1 MPAKISWGWARV
13 LLVGAAIIGCGAYAL
28 VPAGP
33 PPAERPDRI
42 LVLKS
47 RHEMS
52 LLKDGRV
59 LKTYAVSL
67 GRSPSGQ
74 KTRTGDHKTPEG
86 VYLVDWRNPHSKF
99 HLSLH
104 ISYPEPRD
112 SARAHKEGVE
122 PGGDIMIHGLP
133 NRLWWIG
140 RFHRFADWT
149 DGCIAVTDPEID
161 QLWRSV
167 PDRTPIEI
175 RP

>member
-1 MPAKISWGWARV
+1 MQANIPWKRARA
-13 LLVGAAIIGCGAYAL
+13 LLIVAAAIGCGAYAL
-28 VPAGP
+28 VPAGSP
-33 PPAERPDRI
+33 PTERPDRI
-42 LVLKS
+42 LVVKS

-52 LLKDGRV
+52 LLQGGRV

-67 GRSPSGQ
+67 GRSPIGP

-86 VYLVDWRNPHSKF
+86 LYLVDWRNPNSKF

-104 ISYPEPRD
+104 ISYPAPRD
-112 SARAHKEGVE
+112 SARAHQEGVE

-133 NRLWWIG
+133 NRLWWLG
-140 RFHRFADWT
+140 RFHRFVDWT
-149 DGCIAVTDPEID
+149 DGCVAVTDSEID
-161 QLWRSV
+161 QLWRTV

>member
-1 MPAKISWGWARV
+1 MPPKISWRLARILPIV
-13 LLVGAAIIGCGAYAL
+13 AVTIGCGAYAL
-28 VPAGP
+28 LPAGSP
-33 PPAERPDRI
+33 PTERPDRI
-42 LVLKS
+42 LVVKS

-52 LLKDGRV
+52 LLQGGRI

-67 GRSPSGQ
+67 GRSPSGP

-86 VYLVDWRNPHSKF
+86 LYLVDWRNPNSKF

-112 SARAHKEGVE
+112 SARARQEGVA

-140 RFHRFADWT
+140 RFHRFVDWT
-149 DGCIAVTDPEID
+149 DGCIAVTDSEID
-161 QLWRSV
+161 QLWRTV